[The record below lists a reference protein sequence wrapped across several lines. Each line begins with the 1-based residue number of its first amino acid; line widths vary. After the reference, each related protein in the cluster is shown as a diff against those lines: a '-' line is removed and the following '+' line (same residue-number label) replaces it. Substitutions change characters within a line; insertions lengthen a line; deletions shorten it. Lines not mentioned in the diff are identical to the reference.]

1 MARTGT
7 KATLRGLHGEFEPTR
22 PRLILEPER
31 LEAIQKVIEK
41 AIDKELSFA
50 KPGVDLK
57 ETPPDVQHFEGKDG
71 WVIVMR
77 EGSSTVL
84 SRDARELSKGGW
96 IIRLDERLPVAYP
109 SDATK
114 QTLELVEKFE
124 ALISLRRFISVLIEE
139 AKRPDLN
146 PQMRSF
152 GYLIDGVYAHYTEIK
167 TSDEELK
174 KACKELNNIIAVST
188 FLHNLL
194 EKETTSD
201 FAKLTKAKATFEEL
215 IPHHS
220 ELVAGRIPH
229 GTGDSK
235 LGTAAR
241 LREVG
246 ELLRDGIRK
255 ALAEIQASITPREL
269 EVWGVLPSDR
279 PILVGVVKKGVPR
292 DSLAFFRNCDFE
304 DITNSFFGTKHRGD
318 LWYKKTGWNE
328 AHRMIPSELPHEFVF
343 TASLGEEIIK
353 TYRNG
358 GKVRLVVL
366 GIGNAGEVF
375 NVVEYLRGKCS
386 TAEYRRIRTDLEVV
400 GVDKFHEMAR
410 FAPSTFAR
418 AGIRK
423 YRLLY
428 TDMADITVRESE
440 RKTIFTINTN
450 TRGNLTGDERLATVT
465 NIARQMKKEDVLIES
480 RYHKVEGEGMA
491 FETALAYAKHPAIQ
505 QTITSAVH
513 DWKNGA
519 QLFVMQYNPHHPEGG
534 NVELFGWFTPE
545 NEWKLLFRSVRID
558 PKILVAQAARIGLR
572 AEFASIGAFHHR
584 AILERKEKEEGMVA
598 IVYRKP

>member
-174 KACKELNNIIAVST
+174 KA
-188 FLHNLL
+188 
-194 EKETTSD
+194 
-201 FAKLTKAKATFEEL
+201 
-215 IPHHS
+215 
-220 ELVAGRIPH
+220 
-229 GTGDSK
+229 
-235 LGTAAR
+235 
-241 LREVG
+241 VG
-246 ELLRDGIRK
+246 
-255 ALAEIQASITPREL
+255 P
-269 EVWGVLPSDR
+269 WP
-279 PILVGVVKKGVPR
+279 
-292 DSLAFFRNCDFE
+292 
-304 DITNSFFGTKHRGD
+304 
-318 LWYKKTGWNE
+318 
-328 AHRMIPSELPHEFVF
+328 
-343 TASLGEEIIK
+343 
-353 TYRNG
+353 
-358 GKVRLVVL
+358 VRL
-366 GIGNAGEVF
+366 A
-375 NVVEYLRGKCS
+375 LRG
-386 TAEYRRIRTDLEVV
+386 
-400 GVDKFHEMAR
+400 
-410 FAPSTFAR
+410 
-418 AGIRK
+418 
-423 YRLLY
+423 
-428 TDMADITVRESE
+428 
-440 RKTIFTINTN
+440 
-450 TRGNLTGDERLATVT
+450 
-465 NIARQMKKEDVLIES
+465 
-480 RYHKVEGEGMA
+480 
-491 FETALAYAKHPAIQ
+491 
-505 QTITSAVH
+505 
-513 DWKNGA
+513 W
-519 QLFVMQYNPHHPEGG
+519 
-534 NVELFGWFTPE
+534 
-545 NEWKLLFRSVRID
+545 
-558 PKILVAQAARIGLR
+558 
-572 AEFASIGAFHHR
+572 
-584 AILERKEKEEGMVA
+584 
-598 IVYRKP
+598 